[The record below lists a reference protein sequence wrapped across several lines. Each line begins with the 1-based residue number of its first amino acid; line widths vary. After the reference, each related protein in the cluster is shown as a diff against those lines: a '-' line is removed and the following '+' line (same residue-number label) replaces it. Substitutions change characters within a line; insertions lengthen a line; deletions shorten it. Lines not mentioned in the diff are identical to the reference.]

1 MSKFKI
7 KITTSQPVPQNIPNP
22 FLEYQQDMNRKSSR
36 LFVQVFYNNQEI
48 GLGIVLDFYK
58 CFEIIEDFG
67 VIQTRVLNMNT
78 HVGSMV
84 YKLKYYRD
92 PPLPEDQR
100 RKYIETFTDIWSKYI
115 EKIKEVD
122 KNLGLTFIPSSRRI
136 PDELANELGRRTGLE
151 TSPLI
156 VVNPEMQNELKNI
169 QDINSALELAGEK
182 YFLDRAVL
190 NLERSYVIIDD
201 IMGYGSSLAVVL
213 KKLHEIT
220 GKKNYF
226 LVLAKDV
233 KR

>member
-1 MSKFKI
+1 MSKYKI
-7 KITTSQPVPQNIPNP
+7 KIITKQTVPQNIPNP
-22 FLEYQQDMNRKSSR
+22 YLEYLQNVERKNNR
-36 LFVQVFYNNQEI
+36 LFVQVFYNDLVV
-48 GLGIVLDFYK
+48 GKGIILDFYK
-58 CFEIIEDFG
+58 KFEVIEDFG
-67 VIQTRVLNMNT
+67 VTQTKALNWHT

-136 PDELANELGRRTGLE
+136 PDELANELGRQTGLE
-151 TSPLI
+151 TNPLI
-156 VVNPEMQNELKNI
+156 VVNPDMQSELKNI
-169 QDINSALELAGEK
+169 QDINSALELAREK
-182 YFLDRAVL
+182 YFLDRSVL